1 MYRAAG
7 RLQRRDLPIAD
18 QLDWLCAAV
27 DDLLRSRHRNSAR
40 CPFYLNYGF
49 D

>member
-7 RLQRRDLPIAD
+7 RLGRRDLPIAD

-27 DDLLRSRHRNSAR
+27 DDLLRSRERSSAR
-40 CPFYLNYGF
+40 SLLTKT
-49 D
+49 